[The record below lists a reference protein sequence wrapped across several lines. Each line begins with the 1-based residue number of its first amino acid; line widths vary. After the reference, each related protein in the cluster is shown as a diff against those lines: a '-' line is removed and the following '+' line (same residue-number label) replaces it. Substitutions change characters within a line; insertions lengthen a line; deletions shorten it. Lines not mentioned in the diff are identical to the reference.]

1 MRRCEEERE
10 YLKKQQAEVEH
21 KLEVVCKTE
30 ADAKAEAK
38 HAQLRYED
46 REHELNERA
55 ALLRRQET
63 ELVSNMTWEN
73 SSSTSTRV
81 PQSQLFGQN
90 CSFSRW
96 SVWLKS
102 GNVHVRYTSL
112 YCMTWGVESG
122 LDLAP
127 TYYTENSHRNQ
138 VAITDRQDVQRKY
151 AMQQAMLSAGCD

>member
-55 ALLRRQET
+55 TLLRRQET
-63 ELVSNMTWEN
+63 ELVSNMTWDY
-73 SSSTSTRV
+73 
-81 PQSQLFGQN
+81 
-90 CSFSRW
+90 SF
-96 SVWLKS
+96 
-102 GNVHVRYTSL
+102 
-112 YCMTWGVESG
+112 
-122 LDLAP
+122 P
-127 TYYTENSHRNQ
+127 
-138 VAITDRQDVQRKY
+138 VQKEG
-151 AMQQAMLSAGCD
+151 SKC

>member
-96 SVWLKS
+96 SVWPRVRP
-102 GNVHVRYTSL
+102 VHVLYTSL
-112 YCMTWGVESG
+112 FCKTWGVEPC
-122 LDLAP
+122 LDYVP
-127 TYYTENSHRNQ
+127 THCRKNS
-138 VAITDRQDVQRKY
+138 QR
-151 AMQQAMLSAGCD
+151 SS

>member
-21 KLEVVCKTE
+21 KLEAVCKTE

-63 ELVSNMTWEN
+63 ELVSKMAWEH
-73 SSSTSTRV
+73 T
-81 PQSQLFGQN
+81 L
-90 CSFSRW
+90 
-96 SVWLKS
+96 LYKS
-102 GNVHVRYTSL
+102 AT
-112 YCMTWGVESG
+112 
-122 LDLAP
+122 
-127 TYYTENSHRNQ
+127 
-138 VAITDRQDVQRKY
+138 ITAV
-151 AMQQAMLSAGCD
+151 

>member
-55 ALLRRQET
+55 ALLRRQEA
-63 ELVSNMTWEN
+63 ELVSKLTWGHSFSISFERKEKRSLRHAAIMTAASRGGSPEL
-73 SSSTSTRV
+73 SISTR
-81 PQSQLFGQN
+81 
-90 CSFSRW
+90 
-96 SVWLKS
+96 
-102 GNVHVRYTSL
+102 
-112 YCMTWGVESG
+112 
-122 LDLAP
+122 
-127 TYYTENSHRNQ
+127 
-138 VAITDRQDVQRKY
+138 
-151 AMQQAMLSAGCD
+151 MLQ

>member
-55 ALLRRQET
+55 ALLRRQEA
-63 ELVSNMTWEN
+63 ELVSK
-73 SSSTSTRV
+73 
-81 PQSQLFGQN
+81 L
-90 CSFSRW
+90 
-96 SVWLKS
+96 
-102 GNVHVRYTSL
+102 
-112 YCMTWGVESG
+112 TWGHSFLISLERKEKRSLHYAVIIRQPHMAAA
-122 LDLAP
+122 L
-127 TYYTENSHRNQ
+127 NQ
-138 VAITDRQDVQRKY
+138 YKSAAITAV
-151 AMQQAMLSAGCD
+151 

>member
-46 REHELNERA
+46 RDHELNERA

-63 ELVSNMTWEN
+63 ELVSNMTWKN
-73 SSSTSTRV
+73 SLSNSTRV
-81 PQSQLFGQN
+81 LNHSCLTRIVASAGGVCGPEL
-90 CSFSRW
+90 
-96 SVWLKS
+96 
-102 GNVHVRYTSL
+102 HVLYTSL
-112 YCMTWGVESG
+112 Y
-122 LDLAP
+122 
-127 TYYTENSHRNQ
+127 
-138 VAITDRQDVQRKY
+138 
-151 AMQQAMLSAGCD
+151 